1 MMVTLMHHRRIVL
14 HQRVI
19 ESYRKENERAKE
31 NPRHQ
36 GVTMTFFFKNVN
48 KKNITNRRLLPLFYE
63 SVV

>member
-36 GVTMTFFFKNVN
+36 GVTMTFFLNEN
-48 KKNITNRRLLPLFYE
+48 KKRRLLPLFYE

>member
-1 MMVTLMHHRRIVL
+1 MTVTLMHHRRIVL

-36 GVTMTFFFKNVN
+36 GVTMTFFLNEN
-48 KKNITNRRLLPLFYE
+48 KKKTIVATLL
-63 SVV
+63 